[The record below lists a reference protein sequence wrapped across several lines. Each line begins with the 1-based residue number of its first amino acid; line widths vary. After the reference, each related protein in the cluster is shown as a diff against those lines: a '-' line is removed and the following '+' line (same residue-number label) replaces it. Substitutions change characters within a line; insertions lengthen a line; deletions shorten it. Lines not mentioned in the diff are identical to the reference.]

1 MSLHSEINRRQFIV
15 QGGKAG
21 LGIAALGG
29 LRSWA
34 ASPRIIG
41 ANERIRLAVCGVRKR
56 GFDHVRLFS
65 EIPNVSVE
73 AICDIDENVLRERLV
88 KMEELKLPKPRT
100 YTDVRKLLEDQSIDA
115 VCIATP
121 HHWHSLIA
129 IWACQAGKD
138 VYVEKPCSHN
148 WWESRQLIRAMRR
161 YNRIVQ
167 HGTQARSSESANEA
181 IQHLHRGLIG
191 EVYLARGLCFK
202 RRPSI
207 GHTPPE
213 PVPAGVHYDL
223 WTGPAPA
230 HPFTRNRFHYNWHWF
245 WEYGNGDL
253 GNQGVHQV
261 DIARWG
267 LGVGF
272 PNKVTALGGHF
283 VNDDDQTTPNTLVCA
298 FQYDLPGGKRKMIEF
313 EVRHGITNREA
324 EIGTEKLGS
333 GDQGPNVIGNIFY
346 GADGYLALGDE
357 DTANAYQFWL
367 GSEMKAGPSGHK
379 GGSRYAFAN
388 FIKALRSRKQ
398 ADIAATIEEGHI
410 SCTLVHL
417 ANASYRL
424 GRTLNFDPVKEEV
437 IGDAEANRLLRD
449 ADRGYRKGFRI
460 PEKI

>member
-1 MSLHSEINRRQFIV
+1 MNRRQFIATS
-15 QGGKAG
+15 GKIGIGLAALAG
-21 LGIAALGG
+21 LQ
-29 LRSWA
+29 SWA
-34 ASPRIIG
+34 AAPRILG

-65 EIPNVSVE
+65 EIPNVSIE
-73 AICDIDENVLRERLV
+73 AICDIDENVLRERLA

-121 HHWHSLIA
+121 HHWHALIA
-129 IWACQAGKD
+129 FWAMQAGKD

-148 WWESRQLIRAMRR
+148 WWEGRQLIRASKR
-161 YNRIVQ
+161 YNRIIQ
-167 HGTQARSSESANEA
+167 HGTQTRSSESANEA
-181 IQHLHRGLIG
+181 IQRLHKGLIG

-213 PVPAGVHYDL
+213 PVPAGVNYDL

-230 HPFTRNRFHYNWHWF
+230 HPFTKNRFHYNWRWF

-272 PNKVTALGGHF
+272 PNKVTAMGGHF
-283 VNDDDQTTPNTLVCA
+283 VNDDDQTTPNSLVCS

-313 EVRHGITNREA
+313 EARHGITNREA
-324 EIGTEKLGS
+324 DIGTEKLGS
-333 GDQGPNVIGNIFY
+333 GSQGPNTIGNIFY

-357 DTANAYQFWL
+357 DTANAYQFRL
-367 GSEMKAGPSGHK
+367 GSEMKAGPTGHK

-388 FIKALRSRKQ
+388 FIKALRSRKPE
-398 ADIAATIEEGHI
+398 DIAAPIEEGHI

-424 GRTLNFDPVKEEV
+424 GRSLNFDPVKEEV

-449 ADRGYRKGFRI
+449 ADRGYREGFRI
-460 PEKI
+460 PERI

>member
-1 MSLHSEINRRQFIV
+1 MSQNSSLNRRQFFTTS
-15 QGGKAG
+15 GKLG
-21 LGIAALGG
+21 LGLAALSGFNTWSARG
-29 LRSWA
+29 RVL
-34 ASPRIIG
+34 G
-41 ANERIRLAVCGVRKR
+41 ANDRIRLAVCGVRKR

-65 EIPNVSVE
+65 EIPNVSIE
-73 AICDIDENVLRERLV
+73 AICDIDENVLRERLA
-88 KMEELKLPKPRT
+88 KMDELKLPKPRT

-121 HHWHSLIA
+121 HHWHALIA
-129 IWACQAGKD
+129 FWAMQAGKD

-148 WWESRQLIRAMRR
+148 WWESRQLIRAAKR
-161 YNRIVQ
+161 YNRIIQ
-167 HGTQARSSESANEA
+167 HGTQTRSSESANEA
-181 IQHLHRGLIG
+181 IQQLKNGLIG

-223 WTGPAPA
+223 WTGPAPV
-230 HPFTRNRFHYNWHWF
+230 HPFTKNRFHYNWHWF

-272 PNKVTALGGHF
+272 PNKVTAMGGHF
-283 VNDDDQTTPNTLVCA
+283 VNDDDQTTPNTLVCS

-324 EIGTEKLGS
+324 DIGTEKLGS
-333 GDQGPNVIGNIFY
+333 GNQGPNTIGNIFY

-367 GSEMKAGPSGHK
+367 GSEMKAGPTGHK

-398 ADIAATIEEGHI
+398 SDIASTIEDGHI
-410 SCTLVHL
+410 SGTLVHL

-424 GRTLNFDPVKEEV
+424 GRSLNFDPVKEEV
-437 IGDAEANRLLRD
+437 ISDAEANRLLRD

-460 PEKI
+460 PEHI

>member
-1 MSLHSEINRRQFIV
+1 MSSQLSINRRQFLAKSTQISL
-15 QGGKAG
+15 G
-21 LGIAALGG
+21 LAALAGP
-29 LRSWA
+29 
-34 ASPRIIG
+34 ASLVARQQVPG
-41 ANERIRLAVCGVRKR
+41 ANERVRLAVCGIRKR

-65 EIPNVSVE
+65 QIPNVQVV
-73 AICDIDENVLRERLV
+73 ALCDVDENALRQRLAD
-88 KMEELKLPKPRT
+88 MEKLSLPKPQT
-100 YTDVRKLLEDQSIDA
+100 YTDVRKLLEDKSIDA

-121 HHWHSLIA
+121 HHWHALIS

-148 WWESRQLIRAMRR
+148 WWESRQLIRAAKR

-167 HGTQARSSESANEA
+167 HGTQTRSSASAREA
-181 IQHLHRGLIG
+181 IAHIHNGLIG

-202 RRPSI
+202 RRDSI
-207 GHTPPE
+207 GRTPVE

-223 WTGPAPA
+223 WTGPAPV

-245 WEYGNGDL
+245 WDYGNGDI

-283 VNDDDQTTPNTLVCA
+283 VNDDDQETPNTLNCA

-324 EIGTEKLGS
+324 DIGTDKLGS
-333 GDQGPNVIGNIFY
+333 GSQGPNVIGNIFY
-346 GADGYLALGDE
+346 GATGYLALGDE
-357 DTANAYQFWL
+357 DTGNAYQAWL
-367 GSEMKAGPSGHK
+367 GSEMKPGPSSHQ
-379 GGSRYAFAN
+379 GGSRYHFAN
-388 FIKALRSRKQ
+388 FIDVLRSRKPEDLH
-398 ADIAATIEEGHI
+398 APLEEAHI

-424 GRTLNFDPVKEEV
+424 GRTLNFDPKSEEV
-437 IGDAEANRLLRD
+437 IGDREANRLLRD
-449 ADRGYRKGFRI
+449 ADRGYRRPFVI
-460 PEKI
+460 PEHI

>member
-1 MSLHSEINRRQFIV
+1 MSLNRAINRRQFIATS
-15 QGGKAG
+15 GKI
-21 LGIAALGG
+21 GIGVAALAGV
-29 LRSWA
+29 RSWA
-34 ASPRIIG
+34 AAPRIIG

-65 EIPNVSVE
+65 QIPNVSVE
-73 AICDIDENVLRERLV
+73 AICDIDENLLRERLA
-88 KMEELKLPKPRT
+88 KMEELKLPKPKT
-100 YTDVRKLLEDQSIDA
+100 YTDVRKLLEDPSIDA

-129 IWACQAGKD
+129 IWAMQAGKD

-148 WWESRQLIRAMRR
+148 WWEGRQLIRAAKR

-167 HGTQARSSESANEA
+167 HGTQTRSSTSAKEA
-181 IQHLHRGLIG
+181 IAHVRKGLIG
-191 EVYLARGLCFK
+191 EVYLAKGLCYK
-202 RRPSI
+202 RRNSI
-207 GHTPPE
+207 GHTPVE
-213 PVPAGVHYDL
+213 PVPAGVNYDL
-223 WTGPAPA
+223 WTGPAPV

-272 PNKVTALGGHF
+272 PNKVTTIGGHF
-283 VNDDDQTTPNTLVCA
+283 VNDDDQETPNTLMCA
-298 FQYDLPGGKRKMIEF
+298 FQFDLPGGKRKMIEF

-324 EIGTEKLGS
+324 DIGTEKMGS
-333 GDQGPNVIGNIFY
+333 GNQGPNVIGNIFY

-357 DTANAYQFWL
+357 DTGNAYQAWL
-367 GSEMKAGPSGHK
+367 GPDMKAGPSGHQ
-379 GGSRYAFAN
+379 GGSRYHFGN
-388 FIKALRSRKQ
+388 FIEVLRSRKQ
-398 ADIAATIEEGHI
+398 EDLNGPIEEGHI

-460 PEKI
+460 PERI